1 MLFFD
6 HLINLLQNLSIVHGC
21 LPLFF
26 CNYSGTL
33 FVPPAANTTEISGIA
48 KGTALCRGSG
58 CPRKTSFLSF
68 CLPPQAASKKKKE
81 KLGTPQTPAG
91 RPLHP
96 FQDVFKWYWPQ
107 AARKG
112 YLNSYKLYQVV
123 AGI

>member
-48 KGTALCRGSG
+48 KGAALCRGSG
-58 CPRKTSFLSF
+58 CPRKTSLLSF
-68 CLPPQAASKKKKE
+68 CLPPQAARRRRRRNWGHSCRCCRHPKPRQ
-81 KLGTPQTPAG
+81 GGPCTPFMTYLSGIG
-91 RPLHP
+91 RLRRP
-96 FQDVFKWYWPQ
+96 
-107 AARKG
+107 
-112 YLNSYKLYQVV
+112 
-123 AGI
+123 